1 MSIVSTPTH
10 TSATTPP
17 SPEKAVMT
25 PQPTAAPTPEARP
38 RVGQALP
45 ERTPVSFLRT
55 VHVELRKMVDTL
67 AGRWLVIITVLIAA
81 VIMGAFLWF
90 ESDATHNA
98 LDLFS
103 IVVMPFSILLPVIG
117 IMAATAE
124 WSQRAGL
131 VTFTLEPRRWRVIAA
146 RVLAG
151 TVLGLVVVAMSFVLA
166 YVIGGAADLL
176 GGSVSYGIDG
186 WLLVGLVIM
195 LLLSVAQGIGFGFLF
210 LNTPAAI
217 VAILALPMVWQIG
230 SQLSQRV
237 MDLAP
242 WLDLNVAT
250 QMLANMP
257 DATGRQWAQLGTAV
271 AAGILLPLAIGSWR
285 VIRGEVK

>member
-1 MSIVSTPTH
+1 M
-10 TSATTPP
+10 TT
-17 SPEKAVMT
+17 
-25 PQPTAAPTPEARP
+25 QPTTTDIRP

-45 ERTPVSFLRT
+45 ARQPVSFLRT

-67 AGRWLVIITVLIAA
+67 AGRWLIIVTLLIAA
-81 VIMGAFLWF
+81 LIMGAFLWF
-90 ESDATHNA
+90 ESGPTHNT

-103 IVVMPFSILLPVIG
+103 IVVLPFGILLPVIG
-117 IMAATAE
+117 VMAATAE

-151 TVLGLVVVAMSFVLA
+151 SLLGLVVVAMSFVLA
-166 YVIGGAADLL
+166 YVIGGAANLL
-176 GGSVSYGIDG
+176 GGSVSYGVDG
-186 WLLVGLVIM
+186 WLLFGLLVM
-195 LLLSVAQGIGFGFLF
+195 LLLTVVQGIAFGFLF

-217 VAILALPMVWQIG
+217 VAILALPMIWQIG
-230 SQLSQRV
+230 GQLSRRV
-237 MDLAP
+237 MDLVP

-250 QMLANMP
+250 QLLESIP
-257 DATGRQWAQLGTAV
+257 EATGRQWAQLGTAV
-271 AAGILLPLAIGSWR
+271 AVGILLPLAIGSWR

>member
-1 MSIVSTPTH
+1 
-10 TSATTPP
+10 
-17 SPEKAVMT
+17 MT
-25 PQPTAAPTPEARP
+25 PQSTAAPTPETRP

-242 WLDLNVAT
+242 WLDLNVAS

-257 DATGRQWAQLGTAV
+257 DATGRQWTQLGTAV